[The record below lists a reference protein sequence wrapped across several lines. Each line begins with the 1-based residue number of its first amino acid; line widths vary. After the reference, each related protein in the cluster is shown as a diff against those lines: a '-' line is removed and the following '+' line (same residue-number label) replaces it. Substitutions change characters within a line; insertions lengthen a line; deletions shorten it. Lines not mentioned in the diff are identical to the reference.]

1 MLSTIL
7 NMLESRRNFKD
18 MKVEPWAVAES
29 EVSSNVQNTL
39 LKDKDS
45 VKVSIAEY
53 QKEDLSFQQNIMLK
67 AQSVEKKKSLLN
79 AISWMLKTNTFCL
92 IKLRKSKSFQSKR
105 QSFSLSLTNYIQQTH
120 MKILT
125 TFQTLFCLLNWPTKR
140 FLPHSLKLLLT
151 RKTHQLLE
159 TSH

>member
-1 MLSTIL
+1 
-7 NMLESRRNFKD
+7 MLESRRNFKD

-79 AISWMLKTNTFCL
+79 AIS
-92 IKLRKSKSFQSKR
+92 
-105 QSFSLSLTNYIQQTH
+105 
-120 MKILT
+120 
-125 TFQTLFCLLNWPTKR
+125 
-140 FLPHSLKLLLT
+140 
-151 RKTHQLLE
+151 
-159 TSH
+159 